1 MSTLSAKEYKCF
13 EDIKRIRPD
22 GSEYWAA
29 RELAP
34 VLDYAKWENFYK
46 VIKRA
51 MIACENSG
59 RSTLECFP
67 EVRKTSPMP
76 NGGVKDILDYELS
89 RYACYLIVQNGDPRK
104 EVIALG
110 QTYFAIQ
117 TYRQE
122 VADRF
127 NQLDED
133 SRRLVVRGDIKQ
145 WNQLLAETA
154 RNAGVI
160 TAEEFA
166 IFQNAGYMG
175 LYNLI
180 PCCSICNSLKQD
192 ADTYTEPFIYP
203 YEDSYGERVTFV
215 ANGVD
220 AESVESWLGAAA
232 GYQIKIEYSEEIDR
246 GLKEK
251 ISRAAETLKLEELY
265 SKHGD
270 YVKDI
275 LRTAYIYDDTYFGG
289 LVTQYPDL
297 FNDKHEAK
305 NFVFFNY
312 LEEESWGKRVLAK
325 LTHDIVSSVE

>member
-1 MSTLSAKEYKCF
+1 MPSSIKLVYWRVRIMIRLSEIDVENRNEFGKDVCP
-13 EDIKRIRPD
+13 RIRDLLLKERENQDFDAIFNYCSCD
-22 GSEYWAA
+22 GQ
-29 RELAP
+29 LN
-34 VLDYAKWENFYK
+34 DAKIERL
-46 VIKRA
+46 IT
-51 MIACENSG
+51 G
-59 RSTLECFP
+59 
-67 EVRKTSPMP
+67 
-76 NGGVKDILDYELS
+76 DILTLKEAIS
-89 RYACYLIVQNGDPRK
+89 QIGVIVSDS
-104 EVIALG
+104 VIARFKREYDNFCRRKLG
-110 QTYFAIQ
+110 KKWAQMMGVTTCPDCNRSYIFTSNKSGTRPQYDHYFPKSKYPYLAI
-117 TYRQE
+117 
-122 VADRF
+122 
-127 NQLDED
+127 
-133 SRRLVVRGDIKQ
+133 S
-145 WNQLLAETA
+145 
-154 RNAGVI
+154 
-160 TAEEFA
+160 
-166 IFQNAGYMG
+166 M
-175 LYNLI
+175 YNLI